1 MDYYYHKFEKLQDE
15 FHQTMHDFPLFS
27 EMIDKIYDK
36 DIKEIND
43 LLEKNDEYY
52 LKKAIDKI
60 DRLIDYVKDTSE
72 SIDREYDKFDKLA
85 RNWEKITFV
94 NEEEDYLD
102 KLNKRVNKANEL
114 IKSHDLDDIKEANK
128 IMEKL
133 LNDVNK

>member
-72 SIDREYDKFDKLA
+72 SIDREYDKFDKL
-85 RNWEKITFV
+85 
-94 NEEEDYLD
+94 
-102 KLNKRVNKANEL
+102 NKRVNKANEL